1 MMIRVRNAAVFL
13 LASFCFSVA
22 NAAETGDIRGEVGF
36 VDEGTGATVESVE
49 RGDVSGEYRV
59 LISVPRKGDSPAM
72 EIEEVLVT
80 APELTPED
88 PAVRPR
94 YEFVKD
100 YSEDRYGFY
109 VYIGKSRDWP
119 FRIYFKDHDS
129 DVIHNR

>member
-1 MMIRVRNAAVFL
+1 MKIRVGNAAVFL
-13 LASFCFSVA
+13 LASVCFSVA
-22 NAAETGDIRGEVGF
+22 NATETGDIRGEVGF
-36 VDEGTGATVESVE
+36 VDEGTGAKVESVE
-49 RGDVSGEYRV
+49 RGEVSGEYRV
-59 LISVPRKGDSPAM
+59 LVSVPRKGDSPAM

-80 APELTPED
+80 APELQPED
-88 PAVRPR
+88 PIARPR

>member
-1 MMIRVRNAAVFL
+1 MTQLRIIAVCLL
-13 LASFCFSVA
+13 LAATFCKA
-22 NAAETGDIRGEVGF
+22 NAAETGDIKGEVGF
-36 VDEGTGATVESVE
+36 IDERTGVTVEAVE
-49 RGDVSGEYRV
+49 RGEKSGEYRV

-72 EIEEVLVT
+72 EIEEILVT
-80 APELTPED
+80 APELKQD
-88 PAVRPR
+88 DAAAVPPR

-129 DVIHNR
+129 DVLHNR